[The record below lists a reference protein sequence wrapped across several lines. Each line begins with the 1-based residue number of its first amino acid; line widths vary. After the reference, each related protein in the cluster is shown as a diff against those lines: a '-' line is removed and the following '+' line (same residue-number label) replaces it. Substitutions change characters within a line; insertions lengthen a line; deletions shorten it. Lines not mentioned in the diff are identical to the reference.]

1 MTEEVKNV
9 EITVNDLMVIRSVF
23 DAATQRGI
31 FKATDLSVVGNV
43 FDKVNY
49 VVEDFIA
56 KNKPEEETTEG
67 E

>member
-1 MTEEVKNV
+1 MTEQAQNV
-9 EITVNDLMVIRSVF
+9 EITIQDLAVIRSVI

-56 KNKPEEETTEG
+56 KNKPEEETPSE
-67 E
+67 